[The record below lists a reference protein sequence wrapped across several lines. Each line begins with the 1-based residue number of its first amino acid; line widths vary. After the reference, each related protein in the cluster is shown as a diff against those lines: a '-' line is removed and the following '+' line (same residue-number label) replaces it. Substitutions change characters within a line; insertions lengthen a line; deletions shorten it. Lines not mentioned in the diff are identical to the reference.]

1 MDVNTKKEFLEINPV
16 GVQENI
22 TTKDIHPDQAI
33 IEYAES
39 EDNSGI
45 HYIDDEHSL
54 EENSSEE
61 SDLNNELDINNFHF
75 DDDLSAEKHDVEHE
89 ITKKN
94 DKTNKL
100 DVLEEYTNKNINN
113 EVLLSEDGMFSNS
126 DNIDEDFTT
135 YENDVE
141 ITTLYGDGVNDIAT
155 NTDHTEEKSLNNFN
169 I

>member
-1 MDVNTKKEFLEINPV
+1 MDVNTKKEFLEINPED
-16 GVQENI
+16 VQENI
-22 TTKDIHPDQAI
+22 TTKPIHPDQAI

-45 HYIDDEHSL
+45 HYIDDEHSS

-61 SDLNNELDINNFHF
+61 SDLNNELDINDVHF
-75 DDDLSAEKHDVEHE
+75 DDDLSAERHDVENE
-89 ITKKN
+89 ITMKN

-100 DVLEEYTNKNINN
+100 DITNKNINN

-126 DNIDEDFTT
+126 DNIEEDFTT

-141 ITTLYGDGVNDIAT
+141 ITTLYGDGR
-155 NTDHTEEKSLNNFN
+155 S
-169 I
+169 